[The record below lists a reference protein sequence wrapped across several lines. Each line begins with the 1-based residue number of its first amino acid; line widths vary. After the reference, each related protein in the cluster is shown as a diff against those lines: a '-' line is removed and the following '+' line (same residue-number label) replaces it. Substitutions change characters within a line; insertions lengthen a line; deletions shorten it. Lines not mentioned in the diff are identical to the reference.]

1 MCICHLI
8 TLVAPGTQ
16 IRQSGDQLICRDMQV
31 FVLGKS
37 VQMHTVKK
45 KQLPEMPKDLKKIM
59 RHIHKTRPVYCAITI
74 YWQYELMQFLM

>member
-45 KQLPEMPKDLKKIM
+45 KQLPEMPIKD
-59 RHIHKTRPVYCAITI
+59 HATYSQDKTCLLCNYHLLAI
-74 YWQYELMQFLM
+74 